1 MSANDPKWSRRSQHS
16 RLDPTLIACY
26 FHGET
31 SCRGWPWPG
40 EFAMNRREM
49 VAGNYMFL
57 QVSRIIALFA
67 CTLAFHCSCTAAEVR
82 TEEFTVEVKGRTLA
96 IMRYAA
102 EGVNTRPA
110 VLMLHG
116 ARGFGVGHLAY
127 VESATTLAVN
137 GIDAYLVSYFG
148 PGESVA
154 CSRMASCFDAWTET
168 VAVRDD
174 RNSEAARVLGPCR
187 SAWIF
192 ARWCSCICECA
203 RSASGRCRHFLWLH
217 HPGELACG
225 SRALCAIVGAAR
237 RQ

>member
-1 MSANDPKWSRRSQHS
+1 V
-16 RLDPTLIACY
+16 
-26 FHGET
+26 
-31 SCRGWPWPG
+31 
-40 EFAMNRREM
+40 NRREM
-49 VAGNYMFL
+49 VAGNYMLL

-168 VAVRDD
+168 VADVTTAILKRPE
-174 RNSEAARVLGPCR
+174 SSGRVGLLGFSLGC
-187 SAWIF
+187 
-192 ARWCSCICECA
+192 CICECA